1 MVAYDA
7 EPGGH
12 VKNYPQIFQKGAE
25 IFAQRDAK
33 NAKIRNGGKEF
44 CPQISQMDADFR
56 RLSLPSSSLV
66 TPMSPRLQPRK
77 PWLQMEAR
85 NCSSPSNAE
94 KQRLATKRRGRSWS
108 FKDNGIPKPELGN
121 EKTKNFLVLQ
131 DGYKYKRLHNRK

>member
-1 MVAYDA
+1 
-7 EPGGH
+7 
-12 VKNYPQIFQKGAE
+12 
-25 IFAQRDAK
+25 
-33 NAKIRNGGKEF
+33 
-44 CPQISQMDADFR
+44 
-56 RLSLPSSSLV
+56 
-66 TPMSPRLQPRK
+66 
-77 PWLQMEAR
+77 MEAR